1 MGYTYLMS
9 DIHGCFDEY
18 IMLLD
23 RISFSE
29 NDELY
34 ILGDAMDRGREPIK
48 VIRDIMKR
56 DNVHYICGNHDEMFL
71 NVISRLGKEI
81 TEETLE
87 NFSRDDMLSYYDY
100 VFNGGE
106 VTLNQYRKLLKEEQ
120 NDIIDFISSVPFYET
135 VVCDKKLYI
144 LTHAG
149 ISNFQKEKELYDYLP
164 DDFLWGRADYN
175 KNYYESERIF
185 IVSGH
190 TPTILI
196 REDEKPLIYKENNHI
211 AIDCGCVFG
220 GQLAA
225 YCIETGE
232 EFYIPKISR

>member
-23 RISFSE
+23 KISFSDD
-29 NDELY
+29 DELY
-34 ILGDAMDRGREPIK
+34 ILGDAMDRGKEPIK
-48 VIRDIMKR
+48 VIKDIMKR
-56 DNVHYICGNHDEMFL
+56 DNVYYICGNHDEMFL
-71 NVISRLGKEI
+71 NVINRLSKEI
-81 TEETLE
+81 TEESVEKL
-87 NFSRDDMLSYYDY
+87 SREDMLSYYDY

-106 VTLNQYRKLLKEEQ
+106 LTLRQFRKLSKEEQ
-120 NDIIDFISSVPFYET
+120 NDIVDFLSSALFYDMIEY
-135 VVCDKKLYI
+135 DNKLYI

-149 ISNFQKEKELYDYLP
+149 ISNFDKNKELCDYLP

-175 KNYYESERIF
+175 KNYYESDKIF
-185 IVSGH
+185 LVSGH

-196 REDEKPLIYKENNHI
+196 KEDEKAFIYKENNHL

-225 YCIETGE
+225 YCIETEE